1 MYRAFDDAVREHDAQ
16 LVALGLEVWVGSEP
30 TFTDRRSE
38 SPEWLHQALGGDAYP
53 GLPQDL
59 DDAAQRRLDR
69 ITVEATDPRVPD
81 FGREAPPEALTPW
94 HLDLRRL

>member
-30 TFTDRRSE
+30 TFADRGPE
-38 SPEWLHQALGGDAYP
+38 SPAWLHPAPDGGAYP

-81 FGREAPPEALTPW
+81 FVREAPTETLTPW